1 MRCSN
6 FDTFNSLPAD
16 RLGISSTVGIL
27 ALVLAITALFFLFL
41 DSSFRSA
48 ADQEEG
54 LQLVRALGLNSLS
67 LAPSGR
73 PLRNPGAIDPSID
86 LRFDPNLG
94 QLPIDGADFVL
105 KMSD

>member
-1 MRCSN
+1 MNYINSDRLS
-6 FDTFNSLPAD
+6 SLPAD

-27 ALVLAITALFFLFL
+27 VLGLAIAALIFLFL
-41 DSSFRSA
+41 DSGFRSA

-73 PLRNPGAIDPSID
+73 PLRNPGEIDPSID
-86 LRFDPNLG
+86 LRFDPKLG
-94 QLPIDGADFVL
+94 RIHLDGADFVL
-105 KMSD
+105 K